1 MKLRGFN
8 HLTFSKMSHFG
19 IKYQVSD
26 IVSNDVYL
34 KISQGKRRS
43 DGALVTFR
51 ELDYHNL
58 ISANMP
64 LNFYELEAHSKINH
78 YAICRI
84 EEMHHDQHRSRL
96 FLVTEFWDNK
106 TLADLTTSHKQTGVP
121 VPEDLVWRILVHAN
135 EALFYYHSV
144 FKSNAPDVR
153 RILHRHITP
162 QSIIMRNNGAVKIV
176 HPEIPYLIAIRDH
189 SNISPEEKKY
199 VAPEVLGGKGFSD
212 RSDIYALGC
221 IIYQLCTLRN
231 FADVFKNDI
240 SYYTNPRVSVP
251 NPEPNGGR
259 VYTSLLPNY
268 SQELNEIVGNMTA
281 FDETR
286 RFTSNDVRNFPKSR
300 HILDQDLGSGI
311 YKYASTDYNPDVYKE
326 IFTPGHTTDPMYSR
340 NTLTNTGYLTNSPDS
355 YAPATFSQS
364 GSQLVSTF
372 PQGTEVL
379 EGDPS
384 LTGTGK
390 KSRSSSK
397 TGRAKTPK
405 DKTSR
410 AKTPK
415 SKTPKAKTPKTRGKT
430 LRDTEGTDY
439 YDPPTTDMNL
449 YNSPTATTVMRSA
462 YNIPT
467 ADNYQPLIYTEKP
480 YYDPGTSTFKGLPI
494 SDHVSGTPDNRGRGP
509 VGVMSNYGG
518 TGDRQAWDDTF
529 DRNTPSEVQR
539 LRTPGLTTSAPSQTG
554 TPREVVEVYSQ
565 PSQYST
571 RSMRSTT
578 ERDNTE
584 HAKNRRHF
592 SSRDLDYVIPEY
604 VDELLRDIIASKFG
618 KGAQVDDVLQE
629 LYKVVPGTLLTEGRK
644 VYAPDDIVQML
655 MLKEE
660 LERKVEPYLNR
671 ITIPNSNTSRG
682 SYSHGSYREDE
693 SMDRVSHTT
702 YRTSNN
708 STTHLTINTMHPT
721 ETRTTVLKDRTTN
734 SRLHTKTFSDYS
746 PDATNNLRNS
756 RTFSGDDS
764 VSNDLTPLMRAAI
777 RNDVDAVESSISEYG
792 GYSNLTGNTALM
804 MAASKNNYNVIPKLI
819 PREAKIVDRD
829 GLTALNY
836 AAYYG
841 HVESVKLLMDHE
853 AGIQSNYGQ
862 TALMAACDRQH
873 LNIVKLLKHREGGL
887 VNNVG
892 ETALMRAVKAGNTFI
907 VQELLDTEA
916 GIRNQDGE
924 TALMLAAHAGNMN
937 LCKALLSKE
946 IGLQSKYGQTA
957 LMVAA
962 QRNNMQLCELLIG
975 REVNL
980 KDNSEETAL
989 MKAARVGA
997 VDAVRFLMNFEA
1009 GMKGRDGITALMI
1022 AAEEGHK
1029 DIVQLL
1035 IPREKMMVM
1044 RDGSSAL
1051 MLAVCTRHLE
1061 VVKLLAPVESKM
1073 QKATGETAMIIA
1085 IRNKRPECARLLLE
1099 YEGSMK
1105 HNGMNVLQ
1113 IADAEG
1119 EYALVEDLRGL
1130 I

>member
-1 MKLRGFN
+1 
-8 HLTFSKMSHFG
+8 MSHFG

-64 LNFYELEAHSKINH
+64 LNFYELEAHSKISH

-106 TLADLTTSHKQTGVP
+106 TLADLINSHKQTGVP

-162 QSIIMRNNGAVKIV
+162 QSIVMRNNGAVKII

-189 SNISPEEKKY
+189 SNISQEDKKY
-199 VAPEVLGGKGFSD
+199 VAPEILGGKGFSD

-231 FADVFKNDI
+231 FADVFKTDI
-240 SYYTNPRVSVP
+240 SYYTNPRSTVANSDP
-251 NPEPNGGR
+251 HGGR

-268 SQELNEIVGNMTA
+268 SQELNDIVGNMTA

-300 HILDQDLGSGI
+300 HVLDQDLGSGI

-340 NTLTNTGYLTNSPDS
+340 NTLTNTGYLTDPPES
-355 YAPATFSQS
+355 YGSNTFAQY
-364 GSQLVSTF
+364 GTQFTNNF
-372 PQGTEVL
+372 PQQGTETL
-379 EGDPS
+379 ENDPS
-384 LTGTGK
+384 FTSTGK
-390 KSRSSSK
+390 KSRSTSK

-405 DKTSR
+405 EKTVR

-415 SKTPKAKTPKTRGKT
+415 TPKTPKTKTPKTKNKT
-430 LRDTEGTDY
+430 LRETLTDTNTVEY
-439 YDPPTTDMNL
+439 YDPPATGTNFYHSPDTTTM
-449 YNSPTATTVMRSA
+449 MRST

-467 ADNYQPLIYTEKP
+467 ADNYQPLIYTEQP
-480 YYDPGTSTFKGLPI
+480 YYDPGTSTFKAMPI
-494 SDHVSGTPDNRGRGP
+494 SDRVHGTPDNRPRGP
-509 VGVMSNYGG
+509 MGVIGG
-518 TGDRQAWDDTF
+518 PGNVGDRQAWDDTYNN
-529 DRNTPSEVQR
+529 DNMSEVQR
-539 LRTPGLTTSAPSQTG
+539 LRTPGPATSVPSQIG
-554 TPREVVEVYSQ
+554 TPREVEVYSQ

-571 RSMRSTT
+571 RSMRSTAD
-578 ERDNTE
+578 RDNTGPSM
-584 HAKNRRHF
+584 NRRH
-592 SSRDLDYVIPEY
+592 STSRELDYVIPEY
-604 VDELLRDIIASKFG
+604 VDELLRDIIANKFG
-618 KGAQVDDVLQE
+618 RNARIEDILHE

-671 ITIPNSNTSRG
+671 LTIPNSSFSRG
-682 SYSHGSYREDE
+682 SYSNGSYRDGD
-693 SMDRVSHTT
+693 SMDRIPRTT
-702 YRTSNN
+702 YKSPNGT
-708 STTHLTINTMHPT
+708 TTHLSINTMNPYD
-721 ETRTTVLKDRTTN
+721 TRASPLKDRNTS
-734 SRLHTKTFSDYS
+734 SRLHTKSFTDTS
-746 PDATNNLRNS
+746 PNTVDNFRDS
-756 RTFSGDDS
+756 RTFSGDDT
-764 VSNDLTPLMRAAI
+764 VSNELTPLMRAAI
-777 RNDVDAVESSISEYG
+777 RNDVDAVESSVSEYG

-873 LNIVKLLKHREGGL
+873 LSIVKLLKHREGGL

-907 VQELLDTEA
+907 VQELLDTES

-962 QRNNMQLCELLIG
+962 QRNNMPLCELLIG

-1009 GMKGRDGITALMI
+1009 GMRGRDGITALMI

-1051 MLAVCTRHLE
+1051 MLAVCTNYLE
-1061 VVKLLAPVESKM
+1061 VVKLLAPVEAKM

-1113 IADAEG
+1113 IADEEG

-1130 I
+1130 V